1 MTRPTAGSAASS
13 AAARL
18 SAAGLARRLGP
29 DDGPG
34 SAYRRL
40 ADRIRTAASDGRL
53 TDGTQLP
60 SERELASV
68 LQVSRT
74 TVTAA
79 YAQLRDDGWLETRQG
94 AAARITVPRDQV
106 PWQTPIFGVR
116 PAGSGS
122 LVADGA
128 ALIDGAA
135 VIDLGI
141 ASLPA
146 PPGPVREAV
155 LAAVTDLD
163 SYLES
168 DGYFPFG
175 LPVLRERIARHY
187 SDQGV
192 PTGPEN
198 ILVTSGA
205 QHGLSLSLQRLSDP
219 GDRILLES
227 PTYPVALDS
236 IRDLHRVPAPLAL
249 SDTPSAGW
257 DLELMEAI
265 LRRSAPRLAYLIP
278 DFQNPTGAL
287 MSAADREQV
296 VGLARRCGCTLL
308 IDESFRQVPFPGDEL
323 TLPPSVAA
331 FDDGSG
337 VIALGSVSKS
347 FWGGLRIGWVRAA
360 PGVVERLGAARSLGD
375 MSGPVLDQLT
385 VAHLLADPVPAQR
398 IQAGRLAAGASAART
413 ALTELLPAWRVTEP
427 AGGVTLWIRLPGP
440 YAAALAR
447 LAAGVG
453 VRIVPGPRFGPDGT
467 MESYI
472 RLPFTAPPEQLAE
485 AVRRLAGVDEQAAA
499 TTRSVPTGFMA

>member
-1 MTRPTAGSAASS
+1 MHDAAPTTTPMSRSS
-13 AAARL
+13 AAPRL
-18 SAAGLARRLGP
+18 SAAGLARRLGT
-29 DDGPG
+29 DDGLG

-40 ADRIRTAASDGRL
+40 ADRIRTATSDGRL
-53 TDGTQLP
+53 TDGSQLP
-60 SERELASV
+60 SERELATV
-68 LQVSRT
+68 LGVSRT

-106 PWQTPIFGVR
+106 PWQTPIFGLR
-116 PAGSGS
+116 
-122 LVADGA
+122 ADGGGNFGA
-128 ALIDGAA
+128 DGPP

-155 LAAVTDLD
+155 LAAVADLD

-187 SDQGV
+187 ADQGV

-227 PTYPVALDS
+227 PTYPVALDA

-249 SDTPSAGW
+249 TDTPSAAW

-308 IDESFRQVPFPGDEL
+308 IDESFRQVPFPGDDV

-375 MSGPVLDQLT
+375 MSGAVLDQLT
-385 VAHLLADPVPAQR
+385 VAHLLADPVPAQQ
-398 IQAGRLAAGASAART
+398 IQAGRLAAGARAARA
-413 ALTELLPAWRVTEP
+413 ALAEFVPAWRVTEP

-467 MESYI
+467 MESYL
-472 RLPFTAPPEQLAE
+472 RLPFTAPPEQLTE

-499 TTRSVPTGFMA
+499 TTRSIPAGWMT